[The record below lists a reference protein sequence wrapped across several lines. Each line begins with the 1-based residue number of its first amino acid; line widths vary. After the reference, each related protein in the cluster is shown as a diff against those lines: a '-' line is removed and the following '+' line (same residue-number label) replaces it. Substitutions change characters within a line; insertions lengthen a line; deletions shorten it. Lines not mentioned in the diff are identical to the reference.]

1 MKAQKIVIFLTS
13 LVLLASCGGNGP
25 SSAPSS
31 DPATSSSAAKK
42 TMDFLKDGQYFMDV
56 PSNVVAS
63 SDPEKRPYLR
73 INGASI
79 TGDRK
84 DNLGGKFELT
94 AEGTFAQDL
103 YVTVAKSGGEGHIS
117 AKAYGPIDKAAVN
130 EALTIIS
137 SGEVPN
143 KVFVAF
149 STTKASWPKGLDAEM
164 DQEIEAAWGLVG

>member
-1 MKAQKIVIFLTS
+1 MKAQKIVIFLAS
-13 LVLLASCGGNGP
+13 LALLASCGGNGS

-31 DPATSSSAAKK
+31 DPTTSSSAVKK
-42 TMDFLKDGQYFMDV
+42 TMDFLKDGQYYMDV
-56 PSNVVAS
+56 PNKVVAT
-63 SDPEKRPYLR
+63 SDPENTPHLR
-73 INGASI
+73 INGTSI
-79 TGDRK
+79 TGDRT

-117 AKAYGPIDKAAVN
+117 AKAYGPIDKATVN
-130 EALTIIS
+130 ETLATIS

-149 STTKASWPKGLDAEM
+149 STTKASWPKGLDEEM
-164 DQEIEAAWGLVG
+164 DQEIEFAWGLLG